1 MTIASAVGKF
11 YGARDAASV
20 WPMLCVHLNIT
31 LYTPTPVSTSSSL
44 LLSSLELSD
53 TQVYEP

>member
-31 LYTPTPVSTSSSL
+31 LYALTYWITRPVGTR
-44 LLSSLELSD
+44 
-53 TQVYEP
+53 TWFAQQ